1 MPRTKESK
9 QENTEKEHP
18 EETALRRV
26 LCAPLEELY
35 ADRII
40 LPPIPAGRPVQMVYQ
55 KQQRAYQNMAA
66 RQSLEGMGEA
76 YPTAMECPLISA
88 WLAQFLLG
96 YVDKSAGG
104 EKEDTMA
111 DAWSRALRTEKP
123 RRHRRDFS
131 VPTSSVETLNLEV
144 NPLPLVVSFEM
155 ACYPNGDL
163 KPPLFRRLLGNSGI
177 GEGTSQ
183 EPGVIHTYP
192 DLTVQ
197 DAEAILTQSKNT
209 KWEWALIVPDPPMGD
224 MEPYVYDPLLEP
236 ILGFLG
242 QHDEVLRTGV
252 VWSWSE
258 FRISARDTCPCMMET
273 NVCLPLLLHESIPPV
288 VGTEA
293 VHTFL
298 CAFLLASA
306 VVAHHRLE
314 EFAFLRGGS
323 K

>member
-1 MPRTKESK
+1 MPRSK
-9 QENTEKEHP
+9 KPQKENTQKEHP

-66 RQSLEGMGEA
+66 RQSLEGMAEF

-96 YVDKSAGG
+96 FVDKSESEGKGQA
-104 EKEDTMA
+104 EESLA
-111 DAWSRALRTEKP
+111 DAWKRALRTEKP

-131 VPTSSVETLNLEV
+131 VVKSVDTLNLEV

-163 KPPLFRRLLGNSGI
+163 KPPLFRRLLGNGN

-183 EPGVIHTYP
+183 EPLEIRTYP

-209 KWEWALIVPDPPMGD
+209 KWEWALIVPDPPVGD
-224 MEPYVYDPLLEP
+224 MNPYVFDPLLEP
-236 ILGFLG
+236 IFGFLA
-242 QHDEVLRTGV
+242 QHDEVLRAGV

-258 FRISARDTCPCMMET
+258 FRISARDTCP
-273 NVCLPLLLHESIPPV
+273 
-288 VGTEA
+288 
-293 VHTFL
+293 FL

-306 VVAHHRLE
+306 VTSHSRLE